1 VGLRGLNIDNKEN
14 EEEDNYT
21 TTVEDF
27 QNQYNKVLH
36 NSANFT
42 IKSKQLYNP
51 QLGPYLAGLIEGD
64 GHIYV
69 PTEFRAKNGK
79 IRYCFIRIV
88 FDIRDLPL
96 AVHDL
101 SLIKDKSW
109 TFTKIKDFWGSLFTV
124 KIRRSHTEL

>member
-1 VGLRGLNIDNKEN
+1 MLLFMVMPALFGGFGNLIIGKFYFLLNTRAPCAPRSHPATSVGLRGLNIDNKEN

-64 GHIYV
+64 GHISFLCTYREV
-69 PTEFRAKNGK
+69 P
-79 IRYCFIRIV
+79 
-88 FDIRDLPL
+88 
-96 AVHDL
+96 
-101 SLIKDKSW
+101 W
-109 TFTKIKDFWGSLFTV
+109 T
-124 KIRRSHTEL
+124 